1 MKFKNFL
8 CSKRK
13 MLPERRENLWN
24 LWAESIANLTLDGG
38 IIFKIY
44 KEQKYTNKPNNPSA
58 NEKLG

>member
-1 MKFKNFL
+1 
-8 CSKRK
+8 